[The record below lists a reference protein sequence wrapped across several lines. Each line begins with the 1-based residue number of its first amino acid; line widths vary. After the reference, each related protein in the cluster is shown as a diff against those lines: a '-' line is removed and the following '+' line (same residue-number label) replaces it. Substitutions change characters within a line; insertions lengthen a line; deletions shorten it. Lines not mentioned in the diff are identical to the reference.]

1 MRYRKKLEKYTESC
15 ELENIQMRLE
25 IGSLEQHR
33 RYLMTTHD
41 NIWYVATEYFR
52 LFQYGYMKPTVSNAS
67 RTTPFSLSQQDF
79 VSKVIASDVAFNA
92 RCGRERMMKQW
103 KLLSQ
108 WFAGIEFNLMELK
121 SISAGSL
128 VAATITSITFTERT
142 MHIVFPH
149 LMSGK
154 RRMLGEK
161 LLNRRIV
168 MHGSVRLVWSTTNCQ
183 IIGLFAESDMLTP
196 VLRLLGNLQDTS
208 YVFEK
213 AAISPSF
220 W

>member
-1 MRYRKKLEKYTESC
+1 
-15 ELENIQMRLE
+15 MRLE

-41 NIWYVATEYFR
+41 NIWYVGTEYFR
-52 LFQYGYMKPTVSNAS
+52 LFQYGYLKPIVSNAS
-67 RTTPFSLSQQDF
+67 RTTPSSLSQQDF
-79 VSKVIASDVAFNA
+79 VSKVIVSDVAFNA

-108 WFAGIEFNLMELK
+108 WFVGIEFNLVELK

-128 VAATITSITFTERT
+128 VAATTTSVTFTERT
-142 MHIVFPH
+142 MHIVFPR
-149 LMSGK
+149 LISGK

-168 MHGSVRLVWSTTNCQ
+168 MHGSVRLAWSTTNCQ

-213 AAISPSF
+213 APISPSF